1 MRSIV
6 CTLTVSLTIF
16 LLSACRPSAVEPV
29 NTKPDNRQQE
39 QFIALNRY
47 LIERDR
53 ILIDN
58 YARRNQLNL
67 IRTESGLSY
76 QIIRHGQGRKIQA
89 SDRISFSYHLS
100 LLDGTLCYSSD
111 STGVKTVT
119 LGTGSI
125 ERGLDEGLTYLHN
138 GDSAIFILPPH
149 LAYGVLGDNRCIP
162 PRSCIVYHIRVESV
176 SPLGEIGKKL

>member
-1 MRSIV
+1 MKFIV
-6 CTLTVSLTIF
+6 YILTVSLTAF
-16 LLSACRPSAVEPV
+16 LVSTCRPSAVEPV

-39 QFIALNRY
+39 QFIAINRY
-47 LIERDR
+47 LLERDR
-53 ILIDN
+53 ILIDD
-58 YARRNQLNL
+58 YARRNELKL

-76 QIIRHGQGRKIQA
+76 QIIRQGNGRKIQA
-89 SDRISFSYHLS
+89 NDRVIFSYHLS

-111 STGVKTVT
+111 STGIKTAT
-119 LGTGSI
+119 LGTASV

-176 SPLGEIGKKL
+176 SPRGNR